1 MAETTTPGKG
11 PGNGGGGAG
20 NTGSSSNN
28 GGGGNSSGGA
38 GGGGSAGGDDGPG
51 GASGGG
57 GGGGGTSGTSGGNGG
72 NGGGGGGI
80 PNYESQRQHL
90 KELIT
95 RKRALEKRI
104 VSFLFFGFF
113 GGWVCL
119 LGGCWSWTG
128 CVVVEGHAY
137 LFSKGGHRDKETGS

>member
-28 GGGGNSSGGA
+28 GGGGGNSSGVG

-51 GASGGG
+51 GASG

-128 CVVVEGHAY
+128 WVVVEGAG
-137 LFSKGGHRDKETGS
+137 LFVF